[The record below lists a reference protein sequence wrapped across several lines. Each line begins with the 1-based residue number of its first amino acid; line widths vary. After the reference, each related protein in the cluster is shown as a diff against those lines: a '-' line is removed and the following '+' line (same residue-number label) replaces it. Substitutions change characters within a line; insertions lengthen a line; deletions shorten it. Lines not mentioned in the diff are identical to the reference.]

1 MVHAETLQTLHPA
14 AGATAAVVEFV
25 GELRHAALPHEVRHY
40 ARRHLLDTVGV
51 MIAGAGGE
59 VATRAEAVL
68 AAVRPAGRIP
78 VPGRARR
85 ADLIDAAFLGGTAAH
100 GIELDDGFRQGS
112 VHPGCVV
119 VPAVLALGYDRHAD
133 GRALMEAIV
142 AGYEAVIAIGRAC
155 HPDLR
160 QRGFHPTAAVG
171 VFGSVAAAG
180 KMRGLSADALANA
193 LGLAASSAAGL
204 FAFVNG
210 GGDIKR
216 LHAGHAAREGLQA
229 ALLAEQG
236 VEGPPDV
243 IEARDGFMQAF
254 AFGRA
259 DKARAALASEASG
272 QRGHSK
278 SARAG
283 HSPEPGS
290 SARVAL
296 ASEASGQRGHSKSA
310 RAGHSPEPG
319 SSARAALASE
329 ASGQRGHSKSARAI
343 ALPPAAPFGITDCY
357 IKPYPCCR
365 HIQPA
370 VEALI
375 GLINDEAISSDEVE
389 RIEVATY
396 RIAAEHAETGWDDFA
411 SAQLSFPYLMGLAL
425 KFRAV
430 KFEHFS
436 EQTRRDPAFAAIA
449 RKLSVTAPPDVDRL
463 YPQLR
468 PARVT
473 VTTARGSFT
482 RQADEALGSRIVP
495 LDDAGLTAKFF
506 DLVGP
511 VLGAAGAKELGERL
525 WSLDEI
531 SDVAPLVEAMAKP
544 A

>member
-1 MVHAETLQTLHPA
+1 MAHAEALQTLHSVPPV
-14 AGATAAVVEFV
+14 TAALVEFV
-25 GELRHAALPHEVRHY
+25 AELRYAAIPDEARHY

-51 MIAGAGGE
+51 MIAGAGGD
-59 VATRAEAVL
+59 VASRAEAVL
-68 AAVRPAGRIP
+68 AAARPAGRIP

-119 VPAVLALGYDRHAD
+119 IPAALALGCARRSN
-133 GRALMEAIV
+133 GQALMEAIV
-142 AGYEAVIAIGRAC
+142 AGYETVIAIGRAC

-160 QRGFHPTAAVG
+160 QRGFHPTAVVG
-171 VFGSVAAAG
+171 VFGAAAAAG
-180 KMRGLSADALANA
+180 KLGTLSRERLANA
-193 LGLAASSAAGL
+193 FGLAASSAGGL

-236 VEGPPDV
+236 VEGPPGV
-243 IEARDGFMQAF
+243 IETRDGFMQAF
-254 AFGRA
+254 ARA
-259 DKARAALASEASG
+259 DKARA
-272 QRGHSK
+272 
-278 SARAG
+278 
-283 HSPEPGS
+283 
-290 SARVAL
+290 V
-296 ASEASGQRGHSKSA
+296 
-310 RAGHSPEPG
+310 
-319 SSARAALASE
+319 
-329 ASGQRGHSKSARAI
+329 

-375 GLINDEAISSDEVE
+375 GVLTDENIASDEVE

-411 SAQLSFPYLMGLAL
+411 SAQLSFPYLIALAL
-425 KFRAV
+425 KFRAI
-430 KFEHFS
+430 KFEHFAD
-436 EQTRRDPAFAAIA
+436 EVRHDPSLAAIA
-449 RKLSVTAPPDVDRL
+449 RKLAVTAPPDVDRL

-473 VTTARGSFT
+473 VTTARGRFT
-482 RQADEALGSRIVP
+482 RQADEALGSRLVP
-495 LDDAGLTAKFF
+495 LDDVALKTKFL

-511 VLGAAGAKELGERL
+511 VLGAARAKDLAERL
-525 WSLDEI
+525 WSLDAI
-531 SDVAPLVEAMAKP
+531 SDVAPLVGSMAKP

>member
-1 MVHAETLQTLHPA
+1 MRCATTR
-14 AGATAAVVEFV
+14 GA
-25 GELRHAALPHEVRHY
+25 
-40 ARRHLLDTVGV
+40 
-51 MIAGAGGE
+51 IC
-59 VATRAEAVL
+59 
-68 AAVRPAGRIP
+68 
-78 VPGRARR
+78 
-85 ADLIDAAFLGGTAAH
+85 TAAH

-119 VPAVLALGYDRHAD
+119 VPAVLALGYDRHAN

-180 KMRGLSADALANA
+180 KMRGLSAHALANA

-259 DKARAALASEASG
+259 DKAR
-272 QRGHSK
+272 
-278 SARAG
+278 
-283 HSPEPGS
+283 
-290 SARVAL
+290 V
-296 ASEASGQRGHSKSA
+296 
-310 RAGHSPEPG
+310 
-319 SSARAALASE
+319 ALASE

-449 RKLSVTAPPDVDRL
+449 RKLSVTAPPDIDRL

-473 VTTARGSFT
+473 VTTARGNFT

-511 VLGAAGAKELGERL
+511 VLGAARAKELGGRL

-531 SDVAPLVEAMAKP
+531 SDVAPLVESMAKP

>member
-1 MVHAETLQTLHPA
+1 
-14 AGATAAVVEFV
+14 
-25 GELRHAALPHEVRHY
+25 
-40 ARRHLLDTVGV
+40 
-51 MIAGAGGE
+51 
-59 VATRAEAVL
+59 
-68 AAVRPAGRIP
+68 
-78 VPGRARR
+78 
-85 ADLIDAAFLGGTAAH
+85 
-100 GIELDDGFRQGS
+100 ELDDGFGRGS
-112 VHPGCVV
+112 VHPGGVV

-180 KMRGLSADALANA
+180 KLRGLSAEALANA
-193 LGLAASSAAGL
+193 LRLAASSAAGWL
-204 FAFVNG
+204 AFGSG
-210 GGDIKR
+210 GGDTER
-216 LHAGHAAREGLQA
+216 LHAGHAAREGLKA
-229 ALLAEQG
+229 ALLAEEG
-236 VEGPPDV
+236 VEGPRDV

-259 DKARAALASEASG
+259 HKASKSARAALASEASG

-290 SARVAL
+290 SAR
-296 ASEASGQRGHSKSA
+296 
-310 RAGHSPEPG
+310 
-319 SSARAALASE
+319 
-329 ASGQRGHSKSARAI
+329 AI
-343 ALPPAAPFGITDCY
+343 ALPPTAPFGITDCY

-396 RIAAEHAETGWDDFA
+396 RIAAEHAGTGWDDFA

-511 VLGAAGAKELGERL
+511 VVGAARAKDLGERL

-531 SDVAPLVEAMAKP
+531 SDVAPLVEAMAR
-544 A
+544 

>member
-14 AGATAAVVEFV
+14 AGATAAVIEFV
-25 GELRHAALPHEVRHY
+25 GELRHATLRDEVRRY
-40 ARRHLLDTVGV
+40 ARRQLLDTVGV
-51 MIAGAGGE
+51 MIAGAGGD

-133 GRALMEAIV
+133 GRSLMEAIV

-171 VFGSVAAAG
+171 VFGSAAAAG
-180 KMRGLSADALANA
+180 KLRGLSADALANA

-259 DKARAALASEASG
+259 DKARAALA
-272 QRGHSK
+272 
-278 SARAG
+278 
-283 HSPEPGS
+283 
-290 SARVAL
+290 
-296 ASEASGQRGHSKSA
+296 
-310 RAGHSPEPG
+310 
-319 SSARAALASE
+319 
-329 ASGQRGHSKSARAI
+329 
-343 ALPPAAPFGITDCY
+343 LPPAVPFGITDCY

-375 GLINDEAISSDEVE
+375 GLINDGAISSDEVE

-436 EQTRRDPAFAAIA
+436 EQTRRDPTFAAIA
-449 RKLSVTAPPDVDRL
+449 RKLTVTAPPDVDRL

-468 PARVT
+468 PARVK

-495 LDDAGLTAKFF
+495 LDDAGLAAKFF

-511 VLGAAGAKELGERL
+511 VLGAARAKELGERL

-531 SDVAPLVEAMAKP
+531 GDVAPLVEATAKP

>member
-1 MVHAETLQTLHPA
+1 MVHAEALSTLHPA
-14 AGATAAVVEFV
+14 TGATAAIVQFV
-25 GELRHAALPHEVRHY
+25 GELRHAALPDEVRHY

-51 MIAGAGGE
+51 MIAGAGGD

-171 VFGSVAAAG
+171 VFGSAAAAG
-180 KMRGLSADALANA
+180 KLRGLSADALANA

-259 DKARAALASEASG
+259 DKA
-272 QRGHSK
+272 
-278 SARAG
+278 
-283 HSPEPGS
+283 
-290 SARVAL
+290 
-296 ASEASGQRGHSKSA
+296 
-310 RAGHSPEPG
+310 
-319 SSARAALASE
+319 
-329 ASGQRGHSKSARAI
+329 HSKSARAI
-343 ALPPAAPFGITDCY
+343 ALPPVAPFGITDCY

-375 GLINDEAISSDEVE
+375 GLLNDETIASDEVQ

-449 RKLSVTAPPDVDRL
+449 RKLSVTAPADVDRL

-473 VTTARGSFT
+473 VTTVRGSFT

-495 LDDAGLTAKFF
+495 LDDAGLTAKFL

-511 VLGAAGAKELGERL
+511 VLGAARAKDLGERL
-525 WSLDEI
+525 WSLEEI
-531 SDVAPLVEAMAKP
+531 SDVAGLVESMAKP

>member
-1 MVHAETLQTLHPA
+1 MVHAEALSTLHPA
-14 AGATAAVVEFV
+14 AGATAAIVEFV
-25 GELRHAALPHEVRHY
+25 GELRHAALPDEVRHY

-51 MIAGAGGE
+51 MIAGAGGD

-68 AAVRPAGRIP
+68 AAARPAGRIP

-133 GRALMEAIV
+133 GREVMEAIV

-171 VFGSVAAAG
+171 VFGSAAAAG
-180 KMRGLSADALANA
+180 KLRGLSADALANA

-259 DKARAALASEASG
+259 DKAHSKSARAALASEASG

-290 SARVAL
+290 
-296 ASEASGQRGHSKSA
+296 
-310 RAGHSPEPG
+310 
-319 SSARAALASE
+319 
-329 ASGQRGHSKSARAI
+329 SARAI

-375 GLINDEAISSDEVE
+375 GLLNDEAIASEEVQ
-389 RIEVATY
+389 RIDVATY
-396 RIAAEHAETGWDDFA
+396 RIAAEHAETRWDDFA

-436 EQTRRDPAFAAIA
+436 EQTRRDPAFGAIA
-449 RKLSVTAPPDVDRL
+449 RKLSVTAPADVDRL

-495 LDDAGLTAKFF
+495 LDDAGLTAKFL

-511 VLGAAGAKELGERL
+511 VLGAARATDLGEQL
-525 WSLDEI
+525 WSLDAI
-531 SDVAPLVEAMAKP
+531 SDVAPLVESMAKP

>member
-1 MVHAETLQTLHPA
+1 MAHAEALQTLEPV
-14 AGATAAVVEFV
+14 GSTTAALVEFV
-25 GELRHAALPHEVRHY
+25 SELRYAAIPDEARHY

-51 MIAGAGGE
+51 MIAGAAGD
-59 VATRAEAVL
+59 VASRAEAVL
-68 AAVRPAGRIP
+68 TTVRPAGRIP
-78 VPGRARR
+78 VAGRARR
-85 ADLIDAAFLGGTAAH
+85 ADLLDAAFLGGTAAH

-119 VPAVLALGYDRHAD
+119 IPAALALGCARRSD
-133 GRALMEAIV
+133 GQALMQAIV
-142 AGYEAVIAIGRAC
+142 AGYETVIAIGRAC

-171 VFGSVAAAG
+171 VFGSAAAAG
-180 KMRGLSADALANA
+180 KLGALSPDRLANA
-193 LGLAASSAAGL
+193 FGLAASSAGGL

-236 VEGPPDV
+236 VEGPPGV
-243 IEARDGFMQAF
+243 LEARDGFMQAF
-254 AFGRA
+254 ARA
-259 DKARAALASEASG
+259 DKV
-272 QRGHSK
+272 
-278 SARAG
+278 
-283 HSPEPGS
+283 
-290 SARVAL
+290 RV
-296 ASEASGQRGHSKSA
+296 
-310 RAGHSPEPG
+310 
-319 SSARAALASE
+319 
-329 ASGQRGHSKSARAI
+329 I
-343 ALPPAAPFGITDCY
+343 TLPPPFGITDCY

-375 GLINDEAISSDEVE
+375 GLLADENIAGDEVE

-411 SAQLSFPYLMGLAL
+411 SAQLSFPYLIGLAL
-425 KFRAV
+425 KFRAIQL
-430 KFEHFS
+430 EHFADAV
-436 EQTRRDPAFAAIA
+436 RRDPGFAAIA

-482 RQADEALGSRIVP
+482 RQADEALGSRLVP
-495 LDDAGLTAKFF
+495 LDDAALAAKFL

-511 VLGAAGAKELGERL
+511 ILGTARAKALAEQV
-525 WSLDEI
+525 WSVDAL
-531 SDVAPLVEAMAKP
+531 SDVAPLVESMAKP

>member
-1 MVHAETLQTLHPA
+1 MSHAEALQTLHPA
-14 AGATAAVVEFV
+14 VGATEAIVEFV
-25 GELRHAALPHEVRHY
+25 GELRHAALPDEVRHY

-51 MIAGAGGE
+51 MMAGAGGD
-59 VATRAEAVL
+59 VAPRAEAVL
-68 AAVRPAGRIP
+68 AA
-78 VPGRARR
+78 ARR
-85 ADLIDAAFLGGTAAH
+85 ADVIDAAFLGGTAAH

-133 GRALMEAIV
+133 GRALIEAVV
-142 AGYEAVIAIGRAC
+142 AGYEAEIAIGRAC

-160 QRGFHPTAAVG
+160 QRGFHPAAAVG
-171 VFGSVAAAG
+171 GFGSVMAAG
-180 KMRGLSADALANA
+180 KLRRLSAGQLANA
-193 LGLAASSAAGL
+193 LGIAASSAAGL

-210 GGDIKR
+210 GADIKR
-216 LHAGHAAREGLQA
+216 LHAGHASREGLQA

-272 QRGHSK
+272 QRGHSI
-278 SARAG
+278 
-283 HSPEPGS
+283 
-290 SARVAL
+290 
-296 ASEASGQRGHSKSA
+296 SA

-319 SSARAALASE
+319 SSARA
-329 ASGQRGHSKSARAI
+329 I
-343 ALPPAAPFGITDCY
+343 MLPPAVPFGITDCY

-375 GLINDEAISSDEVE
+375 GILRDENLAPEQVE
-389 RIEVATY
+389 RIDVATY

-411 SAQLSFPYLMGLAL
+411 SAQLSFPYLLGLAL
-425 KFRAV
+425 KFRGI
-430 KFEHFS
+430 KFEHF
-436 EQTRRDPAFAAIA
+436 EAAVRRDPDFAAIA
-449 RKLSVTAPPDVDRL
+449 RKLTVTAPPDIDRL

-473 VTTARGSFT
+473 ITTARGSFT

-495 LDDAGLTAKFF
+495 LDDNGLRAKFL

-511 VLGAAGAKELGERL
+511 VFGPAQAKELMGQV
-525 WSLDEI
+525 WSVEKI
-531 SDVAPLVEAMAKP
+531 GDVAPLVESMAKP

>member
-1 MVHAETLQTLHPA
+1 MAHVEALQTLPPQA
-14 AGATAAVVEFV
+14 AATAALVQFIGDV
-25 GELRHAALPHEVRHY
+25 RHADLPDEVRHY
-40 ARRHLLDTVGV
+40 ARRHVLDTVGV
-51 MIAGAGGE
+51 MIAGATGE
-59 VATRAEAVL
+59 VARRAEAVL
-68 AAVRPAGRIP
+68 AAVRPAGHVP

-100 GIELDDGFRQGS
+100 GIELDDGFTQGS

-119 VPAVLALGYDRHAD
+119 VPAALALACARRSN

-142 AGYEAVIAIGRAC
+142 AGYETVIAIGRAC

-171 VFGSVAAAG
+171 VFGAAAAAG
-180 KMRGLSADALANA
+180 KLATLSPERLAHA
-193 LGLAASSAAGL
+193 FGLAASSAGGL

-236 VEGPPDV
+236 IEGPPGV

-254 AFGRA
+254 ARA
-259 DKARAALASEASG
+259 ES
-272 QRGHSK
+272 
-278 SARAG
+278 
-283 HSPEPGS
+283 
-290 SARVAL
+290 
-296 ASEASGQRGHSKSA
+296 GHSKSA

-319 SSARAALASE
+319 SSARA
-329 ASGQRGHSKSARAI
+329 I
-343 ALPPAAPFGITDCY
+343 ALPPEAPFGITHCY

-375 GLINDEAISSDEVE
+375 GILEEENIAGEEVE
-389 RIEVATY
+389 RVEVATY
-396 RIAAEHAETGWDDFA
+396 RIAAEHAATGWDDFA
-411 SAQLSFPYLMGLAL
+411 SAQLSFPYLIALAL

-430 KFEHFS
+430 KFEHFADAV
-436 EQTRRDPAFAAIA
+436 RRDPSLAAMA
-449 RKLSVTAPPDVDRL
+449 RKLTVTAPPEVDRL

-473 VTTARGSFT
+473 VATARGSHT
-482 RQADEALGSRIVP
+482 RQVEEARGSRLLP
-495 LDDAGLTAKFF
+495 LDDAALKAKFL
-506 DLVGP
+506 DLAGP
-511 VLGAAGAKELGERL
+511 VLGPARARDLAERL
-525 WSLDEI
+525 WSLDAI
-531 SDVAPLVEAMAKP
+531 DDVALLVESMAKP
-544 A
+544 ASAAAQGR